1 MGSGIDTSSYTKTY
15 SVHTGTDIFAVF
27 NDSIITTM
35 QGISYSITRQK
46 APIYTMGSPDPRAIA
61 RSKRGIAGSMIMTTF
76 DRHCLSGF
84 MQMSTFAAK
93 NNSIETTSANPNMQ
107 TSLGVTPTNA
117 DLLATNA
124 TQIREPGATS
134 ASGASAMGNASTLNL
149 SEAAAPLFAD
159 QLLPYDSTLAAANEY
174 GQGSMMRIFA
184 IEILNEGSGI
194 SIDDTSNEVQMTYI
208 ARLITPWIQQKITFT
223 NLTGS
228 PYVLPK

>member
-1 MGSGIDTSSYTKTY
+1 
-15 SVHTGTDIFAVF
+15 
-27 NDSIITTM
+27 
-35 QGISYSITRQK
+35 
-46 APIYTMGSPDPRAIA
+46 
-61 RSKRGIAGSMIMTTF
+61 
-76 DRHCLSGF
+76 
-84 MQMSTFAAK
+84 
-93 NNSIETTSANPNMQ
+93 
-107 TSLGVTPTNA
+107 LGVTPTDA

-124 TQIREPGATS
+124 TQIREPGATNL
-134 ASGASAMGNASTLNL
+134 SGMGNASTLNL

-223 NLTGS
+223 NLNGS